1 LNVHIDL
8 SSLDLAVF
16 SAYLALA
23 VLVGFLA
30 GRGARR
36 NALDY
41 FLGDKQLPWYVV
53 GVSMV
58 ATVVSTEQFIAQ
70 VGAGYSQGIVIAA
83 FGWNAWIVYT
93 LLIWIFLPYY
103 IRTGLFTMP
112 EFLERRYNP
121 TCRYL
126 FAFFLALGYIVSII
140 AGSLFAAGVALENM
154 FGLNIFWGVF
164 ILGILTGGYTIYGG
178 LRSAAWSDFMQMGVL
193 LLGGIMVPI
202 LGLQKIGG
210 IQQLFH
216 DVPEKFMLF
225 HGTDHPLFPYTGV
238 FTSFLSVGI
247 WYNCTSQHIVQR
259 CLAAKDE
266 WNARMGVVGA
276 GFLQIVT
283 PSLFVFPGIIAYR
296 LFPHL
301 ERPDSA
307 YLMLVRTL
315 IPSGLR
321 GLILAAMA
329 AALMSSLSS
338 MINSTSTI
346 LTMDIFKRA
355 IRPEADQHEMV
366 RFGQWSGF
374 GVLVVSMVVA
384 LYYANLKGSVL
395 FILVQEGFA
404 YIAPPFAVIFTAG
417 FLWRRA
423 NATAAM
429 TTIALGFP
437 FTMFVQFVLFPN
449 VEFLRPHANYL
460 HRALISWM
468 FCTVVMIVTSL
479 LTAPPDP
486 EKVKGIIWTPRYALL
501 PADLQARYSGW
512 KDFRIWWIVFVA
524 IIWVIYGS
532 FLVYRVRHPEFP

>member
-1 LNVHIDL
+1 LLSPIDL
-8 SSLDLAVF
+8 SHLDIAVF
-16 SAYLALA
+16 VAYLALA

-30 GRGARR
+30 GRTSRR
-36 NALDY
+36 DAKDY

-53 GVSMV
+53 GASMV

-83 FGWNAWIVYT
+83 FGWNAWIVYS

-103 IRTGLFTMP
+103 MRTGLYTMP

-121 TCRYL
+121 ACRYT
-126 FAFFLALGYIVSII
+126 FACFLVLGYIVSII

-154 FGLNIFWGVF
+154 FGLNIIWGIV
-164 ILGILTGGYTIYGG
+164 ILGVLTGGYTIYGG

-193 LLGGIMVPI
+193 LAGGVMVPVLGLAKVGGIANLFHEAPE
-202 LGLQKIGG
+202 KF
-210 IQQLFH
+210 QLFH
-216 DVPEKFMLF
+216 GI
-225 HGTDHPLFPYTGV
+225 HHPLFPFTGV

-283 PSLFVFPGIIAYR
+283 PGLFVLPGIIAYR

-301 ERPDSA
+301 DRPDSA

-315 IPSGLR
+315 IPSGMR

-338 MINSTSTI
+338 MINSTSTL
-346 LTMDIFKRA
+346 LTMDLYKRA
-355 IRPEADQHEMV
+355 LRPAASQHEMV
-366 RFGQWSGF
+366 RFGRWSGF
-374 GVLVVSMVVA
+374 GVLVISMTVA
-384 LYYANLKGSVL
+384 LYYSNLKGSFL

-423 NATAAM
+423 TAKAAM
-429 TTIALGFP
+429 TTVALGFP
-437 FTMFVQFVLFPN
+437 FTLLLQFVLFPR
-449 VEFLRPHANYL
+449 VDFLRPYANYL
-460 HRALISWM
+460 HRAFLSWC
-468 FCTVVMIVTSL
+468 FCTLVMIVTSL
-479 LTAPPDP
+479 LTEAPDP
-486 EKVKGIIWTPRYALL
+486 AQVKGIIWNRHYALL
-501 PADLQARYSGW
+501 PPDEQARHSGW
-512 KDFRIWWIVFVA
+512 RDFRIWWLLFISIVLT
-524 IIWVIYGS
+524 IYGL
-532 FLVYRVRHPEFP
+532 FLWYRFQHPEIP